1 MVATGP
7 GVRVEEIAHGF
18 FEIITQLG
26 LTVPHGRR
34 RRTGELKDV
43 EFLTLALLQDRG
55 TMTVGDIQKVLGVLP
70 AQMSRVIRSL
80 EARENSMIACHIN
93 AQDKR
98 RIDVRLTSAGE
109 KALHDYE
116 ATRVS
121 RIIDVLRDLSEEDKE
136 ELGRLLDK
144 LRGALLQS
152 RSAGSA

>member
-26 LTVPHGRR
+26 LTVPRGRR

-121 RIIDVLRDLSEEDKE
+121 RIIDVLRDLPEEDKE

-152 RSAGSA
+152 RSAGPI

>member
-7 GVRVEEIAHGF
+7 GVRIEEIAHGC

-26 LTVPHGRR
+26 LTVPRGRR
-34 RRTGELKDV
+34 RGSGDLKDV

-80 EARENSMIACHIN
+80 EDREHSMIACHIN
-93 AQDKR
+93 PQDKR
-98 RIDVRLTSAGE
+98 RIDVRLTTAGE

-116 ATRVS
+116 ASRLS
-121 RIIDVLRDLSEEDKE
+121 RIVEVLSNLPEHDKE
-136 ELGRLLDK
+136 ELGRLLDMV
-144 LRGALLQS
+144 RGALLQH
-152 RSAGSA
+152 RAGDPM